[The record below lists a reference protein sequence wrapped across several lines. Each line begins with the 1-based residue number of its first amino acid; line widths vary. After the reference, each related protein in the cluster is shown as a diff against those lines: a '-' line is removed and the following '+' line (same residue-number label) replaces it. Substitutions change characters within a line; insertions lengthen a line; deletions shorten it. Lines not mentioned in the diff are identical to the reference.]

1 MSVLMLATVGGL
13 VSFASTSLGTCLSLF
28 SDFFAKARGS
38 SNRWNF
44 SIDFA
49 LGLMVSAS
57 AFTLIGPA
65 AFDAKAKGLSVLA
78 ILVTAGLGM
87 AFVILMKQQIERFKT
102 STEFNTNHLLLASV
116 LMLHNFPE
124 GLASGSAL
132 AGLSLKAALP
142 ILSGISIQNIPEGLL
157 MVVCLKAMGW
167 SKRHSF
173 LGGIGSGVVELIGG
187 IFAGV
192 LLGLVTGIL
201 PFLLA
206 FAGGSMMASVLVE
219 IFEREQS
226 TLQVM
231 KSTQFLLGLV
241 ALPVLQWMTS

>member
-1 MSVLMLATVGGL
+1 MSVLMLATIGGL
-13 VSFASTSLGTCLSLF
+13 VSFASTSMGAVLSLF
-28 SDFFAKARGS
+28 SDSFSKKSDS

-65 AFDAKAKGLSVLA
+65 AFDARAKGLSVIA
-78 ILVTAGLGM
+78 ILSTAVLGM
-87 AFVILMKQQIERFKT
+87 LFVTFMKQQIDRFKT
-102 STEFNTNHLLLASV
+102 STDINTNHLLLASV

-132 AGLSLKAALP
+132 AGLSLKSALP
-142 ILSGISIQNIPEGLL
+142 ILSGISIQNIPEGFL
-157 MVVCLKAMGW
+157 MVMCLKAMAW
-167 SKRHSF
+167 SKRNSF
-173 LGGIGSGVVELIGG
+173 LGGIGSGIVELAGG
-187 IFAGV
+187 VLAGV
-192 LLGLVTGIL
+192 LLGLVSGIL

-219 IFEREQS
+219 IFEREQP
-226 TLQVM
+226 TLHVM
-231 KSTQFLLGLV
+231 KSTQFILGLI
-241 ALPVLQWMTS
+241 ALPVLQWLTT

>member
-1 MSVLMLATVGGL
+1 MSVLMLATIGGF
-13 VSFASTSLGTCLSLF
+13 VSFASTSLGAVLSLF
-28 SDFFAKARGS
+28 SSYFARTPS
-38 SNRWNF
+38 TSNRWNF

-65 AFDAKAKGLSVLA
+65 AFDAQAKGLSVLA
-78 ILVTAGLGM
+78 ILSTAVLGM
-87 AFVILMKQQIERFKT
+87 IFVVFMKRQIERFKT
-102 STEFNTNHLLLASV
+102 SAEFNTNHLLLASV

-132 AGLSLKAALP
+132 AGLSFKAALP

-157 MVVCLKAMGW
+157 MVVCLKAMHW
-167 SKRHSF
+167 SKRNAF
-173 LGGIGSGVVELIGG
+173 LGGIGSGVVELFGG
-187 IFAGV
+187 VLAGI

-219 IFEREQS
+219 IFEREQP
-226 TLQVM
+226 TLHVI
-231 KSTQFLLGLV
+231 KSTQFILGLI
-241 ALPVLQWMTS
+241 ALPVLQWLTT